1 MNLELPE
8 WVFLDGNSHLGNT
21 LESRILLQHLAS
33 HTIFE
38 LFLLDE
44 LPEEE
49 DNVLKTKVFTFVNIW
64 GETEIHLIAAH
75 FTLASDK
82 ELDEIIK
89 SAIDFYKKFM
99 DWEDA
104 SMIIEETSKEN

>member
-8 WVFLDGNSHLGNT
+8 WVFLDGSSHLGNT
-21 LESRILLQHLAS
+21 LEGRVLLQHLAS

-44 LPEEE
+44 FPVEE
-49 DNVLKTKVFTFVNIW
+49 DKALKTKVFTFVNIW
-64 GETEIHLIAAH
+64 GEKEIHLMAAH

-82 ELDEIIK
+82 ELDKIIEE
-89 SAIDFYKKFM
+89 AIDFYKKFM